1 MTDRA
6 QTIAEVKRFAHQLRN
21 LTAFAES
28 LEGAA
33 ELERLEAELSARVD
47 ALRTEE
53 RTVTERIAKLE
64 IDGQSRHDAAVH
76 HAELIIADAEKIRL
90 DAVEAVNA
98 LKQEVA
104 REIAAEREIA
114 QAELAAVTAEI
125 AAKRSDLQALND
137 SIVSQHGT
145 LAAINAQLADVSRR
159 LEGLGG

>member
-53 RTVTERIAKLE
+53 RTVTERIAALE
-64 IDGQSRHDAAVH
+64 IDGQSRHDAAIH
-76 HAELIIADAEKIRL
+76 QAELIVQDAERIR
-90 DAVEAVNA
+90 AEGVEAANV
-98 LKQEVA
+98 LKQEAA
-104 REIAAEREIA
+104 REIATAREAA
-114 QAELAAVTAEI
+114 QAELAPIEAEI
-125 AAKRSDLQALND
+125 ATKQAALQALNAELAERQATLD
-137 SIVSQHGT
+137 SVNT
-145 LAAINAQLADVSRR
+145 QLDGLRAR
-159 LEGLGG
+159 L

>member
-33 ELERLEAELSARVD
+33 ELERLEVELSARVD

-53 RTVTERIAKLE
+53 RAVTERIAKLE

-76 HAELIIADAEKIRL
+76 QAELIVQDAEKIR
-90 DAVEAVNA
+90 AEGTEAVSV
-98 LKQEVA
+98 LKQEAA
-104 REIAAEREIA
+104 REIAIARETG
-114 QAELAAVTAEI
+114 LAALSSVEAEI
-125 AAKRSDLQALND
+125 VAKQAALQALNAELATR
-137 SIVSQHGT
+137 QAT
-145 LAAINAQLADVSRR
+145 LAEVNQQLDGLRAR
-159 LEGLGG
+159 L